1 MREFSQF
8 ALRTAQTLALLL
20 LALTLARTVSS
31 QTTALDDTIQVI
43 ARQQRM
49 ISQTY
54 KLERAGEE
62 VMYLETLALLAA
74 YGNWTTFDPAAKNFA
89 GTNEQGQTQP
99 TENFVLLETVQRFRP
114 EMVYAKT
121 AVERNKSASEDER
134 DRFSDIYRN
143 VEALFAVAIDVH
155 DLIKDGK
162 IDEANALYRDKSIPL
177 IRAINGDSYTLIS
190 SLEEKIDK
198 AALHDR
204 LLHKTNSQG
213 N

>member
-43 ARQQRM
+43 AQQQKM

-54 KLERAGEE
+54 KLERAGAW
-62 VMYLETLALLAA
+62 VMHSKTLALLAA
-74 YGNWTTFDPAAKNFA
+74 YGGWTTFDPAAESFA
-89 GTNEQGQTQP
+89 GTNQHGQAQP
-99 TENFVLLETVQRFRP
+99 IENFVLLEAVQRLKP
-114 EMVYAKT
+114 ELVYAKT
-121 AVERNKSASEDER
+121 AVERNQSVSEDELK
-134 DRFSDIYRN
+134 RFSDIYLN
-143 VEALFAVAIDVH
+143 VETLFAVAIDVH

-177 IRAINGDSYTLIS
+177 IRAINGESYTLIS

-198 AALHDR
+198 AALHAR
-204 LLHKTNSQG
+204 LAK
-213 N
+213 